1 MFVAALQIMPPQKT
15 RTSMTHPWSLHEKL
29 KFCCPTDYSS
39 ILILIL
45 VFNSRRTIFCT
56 LQYHNKCQS
65 RMDRLVIVH
74 FVFTI
79 FHTTHSYL
87 ILSEIKLKKKTQ
99 QKPSPL
105 PFVFSVRFKFDPRK
119 IFAQAGEQKE
129 AHFFLYLCAS
139 LRTGS
144 VIEYKIPTRPQS
156 HFSKRSKFSL
166 ALIIRTT
173 SYILILKSRRWITTH
188 KMDVSRKSSETIVFS
203 SPIYHGNIAPQ
214 LFILPL

>member
-1 MFVAALQIMPPQKT
+1 
-15 RTSMTHPWSLHEKL
+15 MTHPWSLHENL
-29 KFCCPTDYSS
+29 NFLWIFSLLCCLIDYSS
-39 ILILIL
+39 IFR
-45 VFNSRRTIFCT
+45 VTRDERFCT

-173 SYILILKSRRWITTH
+173 SYVLILKSRRWITTH
-188 KMDVSRKSSETIVFS
+188 KMDVLERVPK
-203 SPIYHGNIAPQ
+203 
-214 LFILPL
+214 